1 MAGNDP
7 FAAPLPEPP
16 AHLHLA
22 QEGVDVDERLVVDV
36 PEEGY
41 KNRLTKKSDMTD
53 VPA

>member
-1 MAGNDP
+1 MEGNHP
-7 FAAPLPEPP
+7 FVTPLPEPQ

-22 QEGVDVDERLVVDV
+22 QEGVDVDERMVVDV

-41 KNRLTKKSDMTD
+41 KDSLTKKSDMTD